1 VLAAG
6 GPATAVS
13 AALITDLG
21 ERVARLHMGSVG
33 WARRWGRTFSIAALL
48 GIIVC
53 GPLLVLPV
61 PTRTFSEAGSS
72 VTRELT
78 LPVDVEVATLAG
90 VAELL
95 ELVAEQ
101 EGSEYLRAVAAS
113 FAELAERLGAN
124 SVTDA
129 EADRTARELAE
140 HLRAASRDAGGDFA
154 RVVEEAF
161 SRPAL
166 TASPAAEAPTAEEP
180 VEAPRTS
187 DGAHE

>member
-1 VLAAG
+1 APTLLDMARRIDRLERQEERFATGLEVLAAG

-61 PTRTFSEAGSS
+61 RTRTFSEAGSS

-101 EGSEYLRAVAAS
+101 EGSEYLR
-113 FAELAERLGAN
+113 
-124 SVTDA
+124 
-129 EADRTARELAE
+129 
-140 HLRAASRDAGGDFA
+140 
-154 RVVEEAF
+154 
-161 SRPAL
+161 
-166 TASPAAEAPTAEEP
+166 
-180 VEAPRTS
+180 
-187 DGAHE
+187 